1 MTNKTLLKAKTIYK
15 MGGVDNVYPH
25 RYLVTSTSGKVY
37 TVDTRNDR
45 CECISTVTCSH
56 QTAVEFYRS
65 DRRRRLAKSA

>member
-1 MTNKTLLKAKTIYK
+1 MTNKTLAKARAIDNA
-15 MGGVDNVYPH
+15 GGVDNVYPH

-45 CECISTVTCSH
+45 CDCISTVTCSH

-65 DRRRRLAKSA
+65 ARRRRVAA